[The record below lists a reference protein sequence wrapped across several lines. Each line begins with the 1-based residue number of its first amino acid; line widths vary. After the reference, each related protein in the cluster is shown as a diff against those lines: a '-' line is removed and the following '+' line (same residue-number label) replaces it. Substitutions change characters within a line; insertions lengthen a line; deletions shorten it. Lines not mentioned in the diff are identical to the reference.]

1 MSTVKT
7 IHGNMH
13 TVPGDLVISRSL
25 ELYGEWARQELDLL
39 KEFIAPGAHVLDIG
53 SYIGTHTVA
62 FARFVGSQGKVYA
75 FEPRQEIFQVL
86 CNNLAENQC
95 AQVQAFNM
103 GVSDQS
109 GKTLLGPLDLNA
121 SANFGGLE
129 LHRAVIEEAG
139 AYTVGITTIDEL
151 RIARVDFMKI
161 DVEGME
167 RSVLDGSLKT
177 IQDLKPAIYCECNS
191 VDSGTRILDFANAIG
206 YAVFGFL
213 FDAYSKEN
221 FNQHCVNI
229 FGDAK
234 ELGLLL
240 LPPNR
245 QTDATRLAGQYP
257 LHPLENP
264 DAIALLLLHKP
275 QYPEAVLSLTAV
287 AAAEGMLYPS
297 PLSRALQQEIL
308 VLTARMDALATEIYR
323 MRTSYSW
330 RLTKPVRAVRNVPPL
345 LRRIWT
351 IVMGMRR

>member
-1 MSTVKT
+1 MSTVQT
-7 IHGNMH
+7 IYGNMH

-25 ELYGEWARQELDLL
+25 ALYGEWAKQELDFLH
-39 KEFIAPGAHVLDIG
+39 EFIAPGAHVLDIG

-75 FEPRQEIFQVL
+75 FEPRQEIFRVL
-86 CNNLAENQC
+86 SSNLAENQC

-109 GKTLLGPLDLNA
+109 GQTLLEPLDLNS

-129 LHRAVIEEAG
+129 LHRPGIEAAG
-139 AYTVGITTIDEL
+139 AYTVAITTIDDL
-151 RIARVDFMKI
+151 RIVRVDFMKI

-167 RSVLDGSLKT
+167 KSVLDGSLKT
-177 IQDLKPAIYCECNS
+177 IQNLKPAIYCECNS
-191 VDSGTRILDFANAIG
+191 VDSGTRILDFAHAIG
-206 YAVFGFL
+206 YTVFGFL
-213 FDAYSKEN
+213 FAAYSKDN
-221 FNQHCVNI
+221 FNRYSVNI

-245 QTDATRLAGQYP
+245 QTDATGLANRYP
-257 LHPLENP
+257 LHRVENL

-275 QYPEAVLSLTAV
+275 QYPEAVLSLTKV
-287 AAAEGMLYPS
+287 AAAEGLLYPS

-308 VLTARMDALATEIYR
+308 VLSAHMDAQAVEIHR

-330 RLTKPVRAVRNVPPL
+330 RLTKPVRAIRNIPQL
-345 LRRIWT
+345 LRRLWALVT
-351 IVMGMRR
+351 GMRR